1 MGDFLNRLRFY
12 QYLLTDDMKKKA
24 RSDYNKFQDLM
35 STLAPHVGT
44 IKGRTVLDV
53 GCGRRYPLSLL
64 LGSFGNTVT
73 GIDIVYVGL
82 GDSVLERY
90 IKGWRCNGVES
101 LMRSL
106 AYDLLLKDRAYYRA
120 LETLCD
126 FPLTTGNIKI
136 TQMGAESMVLPDE
149 GFDIAVSNA
158 VFEHI
163 ADVPKAVAEL
173 ARVVRRGGYVHI
185 FIHLFSALS
194 GGHHPDYL
202 SPAKVPPWDHLRE
215 RKHVVPSYLNGLR
228 EGEYIALFRDKFDII
243 ELVDVGK
250 GEGRDLLTPEI
261 RAELAD
267 YFEEELLK
275 RGITIVAQ
283 RRRL

>member
-1 MGDFLNRLRFY
+1 MGDFLNRLRYY
-12 QYLLTDDMKKKA
+12 QSRLTDDMKERA
-24 RSDYNKFQDLM
+24 RSDYNKFQDLL
-35 STLAPHVGT
+35 STLTPHVGT
-44 IKGRTVLDV
+44 IKGRTILDV

-73 GIDIVYVGL
+73 GIDKVYIGL
-82 GDSVLERY
+82 GDPLLERY
-90 IKGWRCNGVES
+90 IRDWRCNGVES

-106 AYDLLLKDRAYYRA
+106 SYALLLKVRAYYRE

-136 TQMGAESMVLPDE
+136 AQMSAESMALPDE
-149 GFDIAVSNA
+149 GFDIAVSGA

-163 ADVPKAVAEL
+163 ADVPRAVAEL
-173 ARVVRRGGYVHI
+173 ARVVRRGGYVHVH
-185 FIHLFSALS
+185 IHLFSALS

-202 SPAKVPPWDHLRE
+202 NPGRVPPWDHLRE
-215 RKHVVPSYLNGLR
+215 RKHVVPYYLNGLR
-228 EGEYIALFRDKFDII
+228 EGEYIASFRDKFDII
-243 ELVDVGK
+243 EVVDVGK

-267 YFEEELLK
+267 YSEEELLK
-275 RGITIVAQ
+275 RGITIVGQ
-283 RRRL
+283 RR